1 MKDKLKQIQQKA
13 LSAFQDAREIK
24 DVDDLKVKFLGKKGE
39 LTAILKEMGKL
50 SAEERPVIGQMAN
63 EVRQSIEKMLE
74 ESKKRLEAAELA
86 HRLEAEKI
94 DVTMPGK
101 ERPEGHKHPMSIVI
115 DEICDIFKGM
125 GYEVADGPEVEKDY
139 YNFEAL
145 NIPANHPAKDEQ
157 DTFYINKDIVLRT
170 QTSPVQARVM
180 EQGKLPIRML
190 SPGRVYRSDEVDAT
204 HSPSFHQIE
213 GLVVDE
219 GITMGD
225 LKGALETLI
234 KRLYGEDAV
243 VRFRPH
249 HFPFTEPSCEVDMQ
263 CFKCHGTGE
272 TAGQVCSTCHGEGW
286 IELLGAGMV
295 HPKVLEGC
303 GIDPK
308 KYSGFAFGIGLERM
322 AMGRLRINDLRLI
335 FDNDV
340 RFLSQF

>member
-157 DTFYINKDIVLRT
+157 DTFYINGIFCCVHRPLPCRCVPWKRASCRFVWSAPVRYIVPMRWM
-170 QTSPVQARVM
+170 Q
-180 EQGKLPIRML
+180 PI
-190 SPGRVYRSDEVDAT
+190 P
-204 HSPSFHQIE
+204 
-213 GLVVDE
+213 
-219 GITMGD
+219 
-225 LKGALETLI
+225 
-234 KRLYGEDAV
+234 LYSISWKA
-243 VRFRPH
+243 
-249 HFPFTEPSCEVDMQ
+249 
-263 CFKCHGTGE
+263 
-272 TAGQVCSTCHGEGW
+272 W
-286 IELLGAGMV
+286 
-295 HPKVLEGC
+295 
-303 GIDPK
+303 
-308 KYSGFAFGIGLERM
+308 
-322 AMGRLRINDLRLI
+322 
-335 FDNDV
+335 
-340 RFLSQF
+340 

>member
-157 DTFYINKDIVLRT
+157 DTFYINGDILLRT
-170 QTSPVQARVM
+170 QTSPVQVRTM
-180 EQGKLPIRML
+180 EKGKLPIRMVC
-190 SPGRVYRSDEVDAT
+190 PGAVYRSDEVDAT
-204 HSPSFHQIE
+204 HSPVFHQLE
-213 GLVVDE
+213 GMVIDKN
-219 GITMGD
+219 ITMAD
-225 LKGALETLI
+225 LKGTLNAVMEQ
-234 KRLYGEDAV
+234 LYGAGTKT
-243 VRFRPH
+243 RFRPH
-249 HFPFTEPSCEVDMQ
+249 HFPFTEPSCEMDVQ
-263 CFKCHGTGE
+263 CHKCGGV
-272 TAGQVCSTCHGEGW
+272 GCPTCKGEGW
-286 IELLGAGMV
+286 IEVLGAGMI
-295 HPKVLEGC
+295 HPKVLEMS
-303 GIDPK
+303 GIDPEV
-308 KYSGFAFGIGLERM
+308 YSGWAFGMGLERM
-322 AMGRLRINDLRLI
+322 AMRRFKIADLRLI
-335 FDNDV
+335 FENDV
-340 RFLSQF
+340 RFLEQF

>member
-157 DTFYINKDIVLRT
+157 DTFYINGDILLRT
-170 QTSPVQARVM
+170 QTSPVQVRTM
-180 EQGKLPIRML
+180 EKGKLPIRMVC
-190 SPGRVYRSDEVDAT
+190 PGAVYRSDEVDAT
-204 HSPSFHQIE
+204 HSPVFHQLE
-213 GLVVDE
+213 GMVIDKNV
-219 GITMGD
+219 TMGD
-225 LKGALETLI
+225 LKGALAVFAKELF
-234 KRLYGEDAV
+234 GEDTK

-249 HFPFTEPSCEVDMQ
+249 HFPFTRTQ
-263 CFKCHGTGE
+263 CGNGRNLLCLRRRGRR
-272 TAGQVCSTCHGEGW
+272 VCKGEG
-286 IELLGAGMV
+286 L
-295 HPKVLEGC
+295 H
-303 GIDPK
+303 
-308 KYSGFAFGIGLERM
+308 
-322 AMGRLRINDLRLI
+322 
-335 FDNDV
+335 
-340 RFLSQF
+340 